1 MRRAGLSSLKGHKSP
16 ESESVIDFAIINVI
30 VDNDDQHLYL
40 ISLSHLLFKNIG
52 YDGCFRNLV
61 FVIVSD

>member
-1 MRRAGLSSLKGHKSP
+1 MTHDECFGGLAFV
-16 ESESVIDFAIINVI
+16 SVFVLVFVFAIINVI

-52 YDGCFRNLV
+52 NDGCFRNLV